1 MNRINIDTV
10 PTLVR
15 PKVVEQAISEAREL
29 RERLRLAED
38 ERAKAQQSFEQAQAA
53 DVAAQA
59 ERVRQG
65 SAPGAL
71 PPALEKARRAVE
83 LAQRNTRAIG
93 LATEQAEQDVVAA
106 ISKHADAW
114 GVSLQEAAGQ
124 ARETGKAALVAIE
137 SALREIGDAGSAH
150 NWLAGTMSDG
160 RFDRPLKPVLSFA
173 LSSRPRTANDEP
185 LRGDELLAFVA
196 ELLAPLT
203 PTPTATQL
211 VERVE

>member
-1 MNRINIDTV
+1 MNRINIDNV
-10 PTLVR
+10 PTLAR
-15 PKVVEQAISEAREL
+15 PKEVERAISEAREL

-38 ERAKAQQSFEQAQAA
+38 ERAKAQQAFEQAQAA

-83 LAQRNTRAIG
+83 LAQRNTRASG

-106 ISKHADAW
+106 IGKHADAW
-114 GVSLQEAAGQ
+114 GVSLQDAAGQ

-137 SALREIGDAGSAH
+137 SALSEIGDAGSAQ
-150 NWLAGTMSDG
+150 NWLAGAMSDG
-160 RFDRPLKPVLSFA
+160 RFDRPAKPVLAFA
-173 LSSRPRTANDEP
+173 LSSRHRTANDEP
-185 LRGDELLAFVA
+185 LGRDELLAFVT
-196 ELLAPLT
+196 ELLAP
-203 PTPTATQL
+203 PT
-211 VERVE
+211 VEPAAVLEADVA